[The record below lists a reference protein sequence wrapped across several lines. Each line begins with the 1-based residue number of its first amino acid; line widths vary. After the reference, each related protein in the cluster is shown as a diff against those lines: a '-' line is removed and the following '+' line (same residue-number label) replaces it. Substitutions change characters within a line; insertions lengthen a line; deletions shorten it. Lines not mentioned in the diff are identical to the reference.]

1 MNNKKFKKNKV
12 NKFFSDNS
20 NLWILNG
27 YNNDGYNYP
36 VAAKRLKIVKKVI
49 KKFIRTKN

>member
-20 NLWILNG
+20 PSPLRADNLIG
-27 YNNDGYNYP
+27 FA
-36 VAAKRLKIVKKVI
+36 V
-49 KKFIRTKN
+49 